1 MPDLLTLKMQAAA
14 ENANAVAVAA
24 VNAVAIAARQAVA
37 VATVNAVA
45 VEVVNVA
52 VLAAMSAAAVVTVS
66 AIAVVVATVPLHQ
79 FATTT
84 TNRAAGVEVRTRTK
98 AIAAVLHHPFHLIS
112 HSVVAPTLSMSEP

>member
-84 TNRAAGVEVRTRTK
+84 TNRATGV
-98 AIAAVLHHPFHLIS
+98 AAVLHHPFHLIS